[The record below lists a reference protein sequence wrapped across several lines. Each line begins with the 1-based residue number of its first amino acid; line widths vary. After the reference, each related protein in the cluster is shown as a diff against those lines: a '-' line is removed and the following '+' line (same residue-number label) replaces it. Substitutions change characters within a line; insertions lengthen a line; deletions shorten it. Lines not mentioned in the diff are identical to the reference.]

1 MSDLGTF
8 GRAVRVPSLVAAA
21 VLLGWRFPAPDSLA
35 VVTTPLVAF
44 LVFAGVDGVDWRT
57 VLAGDRLLF
66 VVVAV
71 GLVYVLPIAF
81 APVPMLL
88 LDGPMRIG
96 TLVVLT
102 GPPTAGSAIVWS
114 RLGGGDAATTV
125 LVTTAALALAP
136 LVTPAILGVVLGQ
149 GAPVDP
155 VPVVRTLLLVV
166 AGGVSLAWLV
176 PAGAV
181 DETTLDT
188 LSLAAVVVLVYVGT
202 ATATVEGVSPSSLA
216 TVGLVAVG
224 FLAFAALLASGCAL
238 VVGPERAV
246 SLFFATG
253 LRNLGIG
260 VAVATTLPVEGAVVA
275 VVGFYVVQQL
285 AAAVTAESLR
295 LSVLPAV
302 GGALSTT
309 EE

>member
-1 MSDLGTF
+1 MSSIGTF
-8 GRAVRVPSLVAAA
+8 SRAVRAPLLVAAA

-44 LVFAGVDGVDWRT
+44 LVFAAVDGVNWRSF
-57 VLAGDRLLF
+57 LAGDRLS
-66 VVVAV
+66 VGVVAV
-71 GLVYVLPIAF
+71 GLVYLLPIAF
-81 APVPMLL
+81 APVPIFL
-88 LDGPMRIG
+88 LDGPMRVG

-114 RLGGGDAATTV
+114 RMGGGDAATTV
-125 LVTTAALALAP
+125 LVTTAALVLAP

-149 GAPVDP
+149 GVSVDP

-166 AGGVSLAWLV
+166 TGGVSLAWLV
-176 PAGAV
+176 PAGAIE
-181 DETTLDT
+181 ETTLDT

-202 ATATVEGVSPSSLA
+202 ATATVEGVSLSSLA

-224 FLAFAALLASGCAL
+224 FLAFAALLASGGAL
-238 VVGPERAV
+238 IVGPERAI
-246 SLFFATG
+246 SIFFATG

-260 VAVATTLPVEGAVVA
+260 VAIATTLPVEGTVVA

-302 GGALSTT
+302 GGGLPST